1 MTRTGRASGSGEAWA
16 SAAADR
22 GASEPD
28 GREPEGRDPEAWPP
42 WHPSA
47 SDPEVTSAGA
57 PSTEVTSAGLW
68 TPGGS
73 GLGSTSP
80 EASSPGFSSLGTRN
94 PGSRSTEARDPEAR
108 DPEVRARQI
117 CLRLL
122 AIAPKSRAQLAQA
135 MHRGGVPDEA
145 AEAVLTRF
153 TDAGLIDDA
162 AFARA
167 WVESRHHSRGLS
179 KRSLSAELRR
189 HGIQNDE
196 IREAVD
202 ALDPEQEVDTAR
214 RLVERKLASNR
225 GRPPEARARQAAGM
239 LARKGYPP
247 GLAFRLIRE
256 AMQEEGTE
264 LDEMDADAY
273 LDPDAQDPGL

>member
-28 GREPEGRDPEAWPP
+28 GRDPEGRDPEAWPP
-42 WHPSA
+42 WAPSA
-47 SDPEVTSAGA
+47 GDPEVTS
-57 PSTEVTSAGLW
+57 
-68 TPGGS
+68 
-73 GLGSTSP
+73 
-80 EASSPGFSSLGTRN
+80 TR
-94 PGSRSTEARDPEAR
+94 ARDPEA
-108 DPEVRARQI
+108 RARQI

-122 AIAPKSRAQLAQA
+122 AIAPKTRAQLAQA

-153 TDAGLIDDA
+153 ADAGLIDDA

-189 HGIQNDE
+189 HGVQNDE

-214 RLVERKLASNR
+214 RLVERKLAGNR

-247 GLAFRLIRE
+247 ALAFRLIRE
-256 AMQEEGTE
+256 AMQQEGAE

-273 LDPDAQDPGL
+273 LDPDADAQDPGL